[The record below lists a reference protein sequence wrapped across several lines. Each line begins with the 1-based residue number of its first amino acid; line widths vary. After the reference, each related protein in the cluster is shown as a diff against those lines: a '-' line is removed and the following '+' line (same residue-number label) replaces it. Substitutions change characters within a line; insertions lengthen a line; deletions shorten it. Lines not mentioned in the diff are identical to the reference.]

1 MGEINYAPLIDDMV
15 WSYSRIKAF
24 VDCPYRF
31 YLKYIR
37 HIHGK
42 EMFFASYGTFMHK
55 LIETYFKEGKSPRQ
69 LTDIYLRDFKKEVV
83 GRAPNKTVF
92 GNYFTGGLE
101 YLRGIHPFPYRPAA
115 IEKKVDF
122 KVNGIP
128 FIGYIDFLGELDGS
142 LYVVDNKSRVLKP
155 RSKREKP
162 TKTDEE
168 LDAYLRQLYLYSAA
182 VEEEYGVR
190 PHKLCFNCFRTDK
203 LLVNNVMD
211 AAFRRDTY
219 QQLKEC
225 QKLCTQPSAENI
237 EQKIYKMLDDV
248 MMEFSTTNDVPAY
261 KDVVDKCW
269 EEIKGRQGAGYAGIP
284 FKFPALNDYATIERG
299 ELFIFGAEQKQ
310 GKSMMLLNCAV
321 DLLKQDYAVL
331 YLDSE
336 LNTRLFTSRILAHLS
351 GIEYKRLT
359 SGNYSEE
366 EEQRILA
373 AKEWLKTR
381 KFTHIYI
388 PMFDQQSIYTAV
400 NKVKHTQGLDVLI
413 VDYFKGKG
421 EGDAFDSYQELG
433 RFVDMVKNQICG
445 EMNIAGIGAAQATI
459 TGKLADSA
467 KIARNASTI
476 AMISD
481 KTPEEIEADGAECGN
496 KKLRV
501 TVNRNGMQM
510 TQDEYIDLL
519 FDGNHILYE
528 QAKQHIPQTPF

>member
-1 MGEINYAPLIDDMV
+1 MIASLVYHPEF
-15 WSYSRIKAF
+15 SFYSENLLPNHFFNKENR
-24 VDCPYRF
+24 
-31 YLKYIR
+31 YI
-37 HIHGK
+37 
-42 EMFFASYGTFMHK
+42 Y
-55 LIETYFKEGKSPRQ
+55 
-69 LTDIYLRDFKKEVV
+69 
-83 GRAPNKTVF
+83 
-92 GNYFTGGLE
+92 
-101 YLRGIHPFPYRPAA
+101 AA
-115 IEKKVDF
+115 ICNLAQRGVQHIDPYSILQSLQSQEATAKYADEITVAQLNDF
-122 KVNGIP
+122 
-128 FIGYIDFLGELDGS
+128 FDTSDS
-142 LYVVDNKSRVLKP
+142 LARHTVEDYKLCVDNVI
-155 RSKREKP
+155 
-162 TKTDEE
+162 
-168 LDAYLRQLYLYSAA
+168 
-182 VEEEYGVR
+182 
-190 PHKLCFNCFRTDK
+190 
-203 LLVNNVMD
+203 D
-211 AAFRRDTY
+211 AAFRRDAL
-219 QQLKEC
+219 QSLKKCEAMC
-225 QKLCTQPSAENI
+225 FNESIKDI
-237 EQKIYKMLDDV
+237 EQQIYRSLDDV
-248 MMEFSTTNDVPAY
+248 MMEFSATTEVPAY
-261 KDVVDKCW
+261 KDVIDECW
-269 EEIKGRQGAGYAGIP
+269 AEIEGRQGSGYAGIP

-321 DLLKQDYAVL
+321 DLLKQDYGVL

-336 LNTRLFTSRILAHLS
+336 LNTRLFTARILAHLT

-359 SGNYSEE
+359 SGNYSAE
-366 EEQRILA
+366 EEQRIMD

-381 KFTHIYI
+381 KFTHLYI
-388 PMFDQQSIYTAV
+388 PTFDQHSIYTAV
-400 NKVKHTQGLDVLI
+400 KKVNHTQGLDVLI

-510 TQDEYIDLL
+510 AQGEYIDLL
-519 FDGNHILYE
+519 FDGNHILYQ

>member
-1 MGEINYAPLIDDMV
+1 MIASLVYHPEF
-15 WSYSRIKAF
+15 SFYSENLLPNHFFNKENR
-24 VDCPYRF
+24 
-31 YLKYIR
+31 YI
-37 HIHGK
+37 
-42 EMFFASYGTFMHK
+42 Y
-55 LIETYFKEGKSPRQ
+55 
-69 LTDIYLRDFKKEVV
+69 
-83 GRAPNKTVF
+83 
-92 GNYFTGGLE
+92 
-101 YLRGIHPFPYRPAA
+101 AA
-115 IEKKVDF
+115 ICNLAQRGVQHIDPYSILQSLQSQEATAKYADEITVAQLNDF
-122 KVNGIP
+122 
-128 FIGYIDFLGELDGS
+128 FDTSDS
-142 LYVVDNKSRVLKP
+142 LARHTVEDYKLCVDNVI
-155 RSKREKP
+155 
-162 TKTDEE
+162 
-168 LDAYLRQLYLYSAA
+168 
-182 VEEEYGVR
+182 
-190 PHKLCFNCFRTDK
+190 
-203 LLVNNVMD
+203 D
-211 AAFRRDTY
+211 AAFRRDAL
-219 QQLKEC
+219 QSLKKCEAMC
-225 QKLCTQPSAENI
+225 FNESIKDI
-237 EQKIYKMLDDV
+237 EQQIYRSLDDV
-248 MMEFSTTNDVPAY
+248 MMEFSATTEVPAY
-261 KDVVDKCW
+261 KDVIDECW
-269 EEIKGRQGAGYAGIP
+269 AEIEGRQGSGYAGIP

-321 DLLKQDYAVL
+321 DLLQHDYAVL

-336 LNTRLFTSRILAHLS
+336 LNTRLFTARILAHLT

-366 EEQRILA
+366 EERRIME

-381 KFTHIYI
+381 KFTHLYI
-388 PMFDQQSIYTAV
+388 PTFDQHSIYTAV
-400 NKVKHTQGLDVLI
+400 KKVNHTQGLDVLI

-445 EMNIAGIGAAQATI
+445 EMNIAGIGAAQATV

-510 TQDEYIDLL
+510 TQGEYIDLL
-519 FDGNHILYE
+519 FDGNHILYQ

>member
-1 MGEINYAPLIDDMV
+1 MRADDITRIESEAGIISSLAYHPEFAFYSENLLPNHFFNKENRYIYVAIVGLAKQGITTVDPYNILESLRASDATKQYADELTIEQLNDFMDN
-15 WSYSRIKAF
+15 SEGLA
-24 VDCPYRF
+24 
-31 YLKYIR
+31 R
-37 HIHGK
+37 H
-42 EMFFASYGTFMHK
+42 T
-55 LIETYFKEGKSPRQ
+55 
-69 LTDIYLRDFKKEVV
+69 
-83 GRAPNKTVF
+83 
-92 GNYFTGGLE
+92 
-101 YLRGIHPFPYRPAA
+101 
-115 IEKKVDF
+115 
-122 KVNGIP
+122 
-128 FIGYIDFLGELDGS
+128 
-142 LYVVDNKSRVLKP
+142 
-155 RSKREKP
+155 
-162 TKTDEE
+162 
-168 LDAYLRQLYLYSAA
+168 
-182 VEEEYGVR
+182 VEEY
-190 PHKLCFNCFRTDK
+190 K
-203 LLVNNVMD
+203 LLVDNVMD
-211 AAFRRDTY
+211 AAFRRDTF
-219 QQLKEC
+219 QSLKEC
-225 QKLCTQPSAENI
+225 QAMCFNESIKDI
-237 EQKIYKMLDDV
+237 EQKIYETLDDV
-248 MMEFSTTNDVPAY
+248 MMEFTTANEVPPYGDVI
-261 KDVVDKCW
+261 DKCW
-269 EEIKGRQGAGYAGIP
+269 EEIKGRQSTGYAGIP
-284 FKFPALNDYATIERG
+284 FKFPALNEFATIERG

-321 DLLKQDYAVL
+321 DLLKNDYAVL

-336 LNTRLFTSRILAHLS
+336 LNTRLFTARILAHLS

-366 EEQRILA
+366 EEKRILD

-400 NKVKHTQGLDVLI
+400 KKVKHTQGLDVLI
-413 VDYFKGKG
+413 VDYFKGRG

-445 EMNIAGIGAAQATI
+445 DMNIAGIGAAQATI

-510 TQDEYIDLL
+510 AQGEYIDML

>member
-1 MGEINYAPLIDDMV
+1 MIASLVYHPEF
-15 WSYSRIKAF
+15 SFYSENLLTNHFFNKENR
-24 VDCPYRF
+24 
-31 YLKYIR
+31 YI
-37 HIHGK
+37 
-42 EMFFASYGTFMHK
+42 Y
-55 LIETYFKEGKSPRQ
+55 
-69 LTDIYLRDFKKEVV
+69 
-83 GRAPNKTVF
+83 
-92 GNYFTGGLE
+92 
-101 YLRGIHPFPYRPAA
+101 AA
-115 IEKKVDF
+115 ICNLAQRGVQHIDPYSILQSLQSQEATAKYADEITVAQLNDF
-122 KVNGIP
+122 
-128 FIGYIDFLGELDGS
+128 FDTSDS
-142 LYVVDNKSRVLKP
+142 LARHTVEDYKLCVDNVI
-155 RSKREKP
+155 
-162 TKTDEE
+162 
-168 LDAYLRQLYLYSAA
+168 
-182 VEEEYGVR
+182 
-190 PHKLCFNCFRTDK
+190 
-203 LLVNNVMD
+203 D
-211 AAFRRDTY
+211 AAFRRDAL
-219 QQLKEC
+219 QSLKKCEAMC
-225 QKLCTQPSAENI
+225 FNESIKDI
-237 EQKIYKMLDDV
+237 EQQIYRSLDDV
-248 MMEFSTTNDVPAY
+248 MMEFSATTEVPAY
-261 KDVVDKCW
+261 KDVIDECW
-269 EEIKGRQGAGYAGIP
+269 AEIEGRQGSGYAGIP

-321 DLLKQDYAVL
+321 DLLQHDYAVL

-336 LNTRLFTSRILAHLS
+336 LNTRLFTARILAHLT

-366 EEQRILA
+366 EERRIIE

-381 KFTHIYI
+381 KFTHLYI
-388 PMFDQQSIYTAV
+388 PTFDQHSIYTAV
-400 NKVKHTQGLDVLI
+400 KKVNHTQGLDVLI

-445 EMNIAGIGAAQATI
+445 EMNIAGIGAAQATV

-510 TQDEYIDLL
+510 AQGEYIDLL
-519 FDGNHILYE
+519 FDGNHILYQ

>member
-1 MGEINYAPLIDDMV
+1 VASLVYHPDF
-15 WSYSRIKAF
+15 SFYSENLLPNHFFNKENR
-24 VDCPYRF
+24 
-31 YLKYIR
+31 YIYTA
-37 HIHGK
+37 ICNL
-42 EMFFASYGTFMHK
+42 A
-55 LIETYFKEGKSPRQ
+55 Q
-69 LTDIYLRDFKKEVV
+69 
-83 GRAPNKTVF
+83 
-92 GNYFTGGLE
+92 
-101 YLRGIHPFPYRPAA
+101 RGITRIDTYSILQSLQSQEATA
-115 IEKKVDF
+115 QYANELTVTQLNDF
-122 KVNGIP
+122 
-128 FIGYIDFLGELDGS
+128 IDTSDG
-142 LYVVDNKSRVLKP
+142 LARHNVEDYMLCVDNVVK
-155 RSKREKP
+155 
-162 TKTDEE
+162 
-168 LDAYLRQLYLYSAA
+168 
-182 VEEEYGVR
+182 
-190 PHKLCFNCFRTDK
+190 
-203 LLVNNVMD
+203 
-211 AAFRRDTY
+211 AAFRRDALQT
-219 QQLKEC
+219 LKKCEAMC
-225 QKLCTQPSAENI
+225 FNESIDDI
-237 EQKIYKMLDDV
+237 EQQIYRSLDDM
-248 MMEFSTTNDVPAY
+248 MMEFSATTEVPAY
-261 KDVVDKCW
+261 KDVIDECW
-269 EEIKGRQGAGYAGIP
+269 AEIKGRQGSGYAGIP

-321 DLLKQDYAVL
+321 DLLKQDYGVL

-336 LNTRLFTSRILAHLS
+336 LNTRLFTARILAHLT

-359 SGNYSEE
+359 SGNYSAE
-366 EEQRILA
+366 EEQRIMD

-381 KFTHIYI
+381 KFTHLYI
-388 PMFDQQSIYTAV
+388 PTFDQHSIYTAV
-400 NKVKHTQGLDVLI
+400 KKVNHTQGLDVLI

-510 TQDEYIDLL
+510 AQGEYIDLL
-519 FDGNHILYE
+519 FDGNHILYQ

>member
-1 MGEINYAPLIDDMV
+1 M
-15 WSYSRIKAF
+15 
-24 VDCPYRF
+24 
-31 YLKYIR
+31 
-37 HIHGK
+37 
-42 EMFFASYGTFMHK
+42 
-55 LIETYFKEGKSPRQ
+55 SP
-69 LTDIYLRDFKKEVV
+69 T
-83 GRAPNKTVF
+83 
-92 GNYFTGGLE
+92 
-101 YLRGIHPFPYRPAA
+101 
-115 IEKKVDF
+115 
-122 KVNGIP
+122 
-128 FIGYIDFLGELDGS
+128 FLGNILSVCTEDGISPQGAAGAAGARQRFCLKSMNSLVIAHLEAEL
-142 LYVVDNKSRVLKP
+142 
-155 RSKREKP
+155 
-162 TKTDEE
+162 
-168 LDAYLRQLYLYSAA
+168 A
-182 VEEEYGVR
+182 VEVSLGDIELNTEHIGA
-190 PHKLCFNCFRTDK
+190 LI
-203 LLVNNVMD
+203 LGESVNVQSTL
-211 AAFRRDTY
+211 ARVVVA
-219 QQLKEC
+219 QVLQ
-225 QKLCTQPSAENI
+225 NI
-237 EQKIYKMLDDV
+237 
-248 MMEFSTTNDVPAY
+248 
-261 KDVVDKCW
+261 
-269 EEIKGRQGAGYAGIP
+269 G
-284 FKFPALNDYATIERG
+284 LNLTH
-299 ELFIFGAEQKQ
+299 
-310 GKSMMLLNCAV
+310 CAV

>member
-1 MGEINYAPLIDDMV
+1 MQFWGFCMVHHKYRIRAPHRALWCWLSYALFG
-15 WSYSRIKAF
+15 ALF
-24 VDCPYRF
+24 LHF
-31 YLKYIR
+31 YLDETNPYSILQSLQSQEATAKYADEITVAQLNDFFDTSDSLAR
-37 HIHGK
+37 HTV
-42 EMFFASYGTFMHK
+42 EDYK
-55 LIETYFKEGKSPRQ
+55 LC
-69 LTDIYLRDFKKEVV
+69 
-83 GRAPNKTVF
+83 
-92 GNYFTGGLE
+92 
-101 YLRGIHPFPYRPAA
+101 
-115 IEKKVDF
+115 
-122 KVNGIP
+122 
-128 FIGYIDFLGELDGS
+128 
-142 LYVVDNKSRVLKP
+142 VDNVI
-155 RSKREKP
+155 
-162 TKTDEE
+162 
-168 LDAYLRQLYLYSAA
+168 
-182 VEEEYGVR
+182 
-190 PHKLCFNCFRTDK
+190 
-203 LLVNNVMD
+203 D
-211 AAFRRDTY
+211 AAFRRDAL
-219 QQLKEC
+219 QSLKKCEAMC
-225 QKLCTQPSAENI
+225 FNESIKDI
-237 EQKIYKMLDDV
+237 EQQIYRSLDDV
-248 MMEFSTTNDVPAY
+248 MMEFSATTEVPAY
-261 KDVVDKCW
+261 KDVIDECW
-269 EEIKGRQGAGYAGIP
+269 AEIEGRQGSGYAGIP

-321 DLLKQDYAVL
+321 DLLQHDYAVL

-336 LNTRLFTSRILAHLS
+336 LNTRLFTARILAHLT

-366 EEQRILA
+366 EERRIIE

-381 KFTHIYI
+381 KFTHLYI
-388 PMFDQQSIYTAV
+388 PTFDQHSIYTAV
-400 NKVKHTQGLDVLI
+400 KKVNHTQGLDVLI

-445 EMNIAGIGAAQATI
+445 EMNIAGIGAAQATV

-510 TQDEYIDLL
+510 AQGEYIDLL
-519 FDGNHILYE
+519 FDGNHILYQ

>member
-1 MGEINYAPLIDDMV
+1 MIASLVYHPEF
-15 WSYSRIKAF
+15 SFYSESLLPNHFFNKENR
-24 VDCPYRF
+24 
-31 YLKYIR
+31 YI
-37 HIHGK
+37 
-42 EMFFASYGTFMHK
+42 Y
-55 LIETYFKEGKSPRQ
+55 
-69 LTDIYLRDFKKEVV
+69 
-83 GRAPNKTVF
+83 
-92 GNYFTGGLE
+92 
-101 YLRGIHPFPYRPAA
+101 AA
-115 IEKKVDF
+115 ICNLAQRGVQHIDPYSILQSLQSQEATAKYADEITVAQLNDF
-122 KVNGIP
+122 
-128 FIGYIDFLGELDGS
+128 FDTSDS
-142 LYVVDNKSRVLKP
+142 LARHTVEDYKLCVDNVI
-155 RSKREKP
+155 
-162 TKTDEE
+162 
-168 LDAYLRQLYLYSAA
+168 
-182 VEEEYGVR
+182 
-190 PHKLCFNCFRTDK
+190 
-203 LLVNNVMD
+203 D
-211 AAFRRDTY
+211 AAFRRDAL
-219 QQLKEC
+219 QSLKKCEAMC
-225 QKLCTQPSAENI
+225 FNESIKDI
-237 EQKIYKMLDDV
+237 EQQIYRSLDDV
-248 MMEFSTTNDVPAY
+248 MMEFSATTEVPAY
-261 KDVVDKCW
+261 KDVIDECW
-269 EEIKGRQGAGYAGIP
+269 AEIEGRQGSGYAGIP

-321 DLLKQDYAVL
+321 DLLQHDYAVL

-336 LNTRLFTSRILAHLS
+336 LNTRLFTARILAHLT

-366 EEQRILA
+366 EERRIIE

-381 KFTHIYI
+381 KFTHLYI
-388 PMFDQQSIYTAV
+388 PTFDQHSIYTAV
-400 NKVKHTQGLDVLI
+400 KKVNHTQGLDVLI

-445 EMNIAGIGAAQATI
+445 EMNIAGIGAAQATV

-510 TQDEYIDLL
+510 AQGEYIDLL
-519 FDGNHILYE
+519 FDGNHILYQ

>member
-1 MGEINYAPLIDDMV
+1 MIASLVYHPEF
-15 WSYSRIKAF
+15 SFYSENLLPNHFFNKENR
-24 VDCPYRF
+24 
-31 YLKYIR
+31 YI
-37 HIHGK
+37 
-42 EMFFASYGTFMHK
+42 Y
-55 LIETYFKEGKSPRQ
+55 
-69 LTDIYLRDFKKEVV
+69 
-83 GRAPNKTVF
+83 
-92 GNYFTGGLE
+92 
-101 YLRGIHPFPYRPAA
+101 AA
-115 IEKKVDF
+115 ICNLAQRGVQHIDPYSILQSLQSQEATAKYADEITVAQLNDF
-122 KVNGIP
+122 
-128 FIGYIDFLGELDGS
+128 FDTSDS
-142 LYVVDNKSRVLKP
+142 LARHTVEDYKLCVDNVI
-155 RSKREKP
+155 
-162 TKTDEE
+162 
-168 LDAYLRQLYLYSAA
+168 
-182 VEEEYGVR
+182 
-190 PHKLCFNCFRTDK
+190 
-203 LLVNNVMD
+203 D
-211 AAFRRDTY
+211 AAFRRDAL
-219 QQLKEC
+219 QSLKKCEAMC
-225 QKLCTQPSAENI
+225 FNESIKDI
-237 EQKIYKMLDDV
+237 EQQIYRSLDDV
-248 MMEFSTTNDVPAY
+248 MMEFSATTEVPAY
-261 KDVVDKCW
+261 KDVIDECW
-269 EEIKGRQGAGYAGIP
+269 AEIEGRQGSGYAGIP

-321 DLLKQDYAVL
+321 DLLQHDYAVL

-336 LNTRLFTSRILAHLS
+336 LNTRLFTARILAHLA

-366 EEQRILA
+366 EERRIIE

-381 KFTHIYI
+381 KFTHLYI
-388 PMFDQQSIYTAV
+388 PTFDQHSIYTAV
-400 NKVKHTQGLDVLI
+400 KKVNHTQGLDVLI

-445 EMNIAGIGAAQATI
+445 EMNIAGIGAAQATV

-510 TQDEYIDLL
+510 AQGEYIDLL
-519 FDGNHILYE
+519 FDGNHILYQ